1 MLSHFIRKEIR
12 DGLLNWRFMALA
24 LFAVI
29 LMPLGAIIN
38 DEYYEARKEAFD
50 SQYSEYTR
58 QDPQSSN
65 SRACRSPLLLPA
77 LARGTGPCMPVDYFF
92 TSEAT
97 AIGSGTIEAQ
107 VFSTFS
113 TFGSFDFPF
122 LLPIVFS
129 LLAMLL
135 FLI

>member
-1 MLSHFIRKEIR
+1 
-12 DGLLNWRFMALA
+12 MALA

-65 SRACRSPLLLPA
+65 SRVYRSPMLLPA

-92 TSEAT
+92 YERGHGDRVGYYRSAG
-97 AIGSGTIEAQ
+97 I
-107 VFSTFS
+107 FN
-113 TFGSFDFPF
+113 F
-122 LLPIVFS
+122 LHVRKLRLSVSASDRFQ
-129 LLAMLL
+129 LARHAA